1 MGSLVTTVTIGMT
14 GMTDI
19 TARAETMTQTMTA
32 TMTDHETDVAVDLR
46 RLVRLIET
54 RAPYPSCAAP
64 PEVTYPGTTLPGGID
79 DPTTAWLYREWYIA
93 IDESASADTDAGAGA
108 GSASNPAV
116 RRDTLDALLRA
127 CVPASSVWETGWVAT
142 RVHRDG
148 GCDAQRGQSIR
159 TLRLGDFVNSARP
172 GLPVVPGDALDVCA
186 RVDWIDTATAM
197 WYLQSTHGPP
207 LAPLVRLYFSVRPD
221 SVAAVLR
228 VLTVA
233 LASHA
238 MRFVL
243 KCPLHPSHYLRA
255 DALVLY
261 VERSSAAAAE
271 TLARQAAFETAGRL
285 RSSRPALTRA
295 LAPGVSMADD
305 PGPDTSF
312 GEHRCRLL
320 APAVRSLMETP
331 AASIDEALARLQGA
345 LANAG
350 VDPARPWLSPAVETP
365 NKSNEPNESN
375 ESNQSNESNESKETP

>member
-1 MGSLVTTVTIGMT
+1 MSMMTGTTVTT
-14 GMTDI
+14 TRSEAL
-19 TARAETMTQTMTA
+19 TETMIGTMTA
-32 TMTDHETDVAVDLR
+32 HETDVIADLR

-64 PEVTYPGTTLPGGID
+64 PEVTYQGTTLPGGID

-93 IDESASADTDAGAGA
+93 IDESASANADADAGTGADTGA
-108 GSASNPAV
+108 GSASDPAV

-207 LAPLVRLYFSVRPD
+207 VAPLVRLYFSVRAD

-228 VLTVA
+228 VLTAA

-261 VERSSAAAAE
+261 VEKSSAAAVE
-271 TLARQAAFETAGRL
+271 MLAREVAIAREMAGSL
-285 RSSRPALTRA
+285 RVSRPALTRA

-305 PGPDTSF
+305 PGADTSF

-331 AASIDEALARLQGA
+331 AASIDEALARLHGA

-350 VDPARPWLSPAVETP
+350 VDPVHPWLSPAVTTSPTP
-365 NKSNEPNESN
+365 
-375 ESNQSNESNESKETP
+375 NESNESKESNGSKESKESL